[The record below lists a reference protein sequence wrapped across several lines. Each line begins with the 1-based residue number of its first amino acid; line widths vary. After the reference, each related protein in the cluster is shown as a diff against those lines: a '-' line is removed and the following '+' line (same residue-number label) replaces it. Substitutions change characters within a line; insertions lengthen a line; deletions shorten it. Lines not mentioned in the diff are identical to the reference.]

1 MPCRSSTAGI
11 CSNSTLLRLAT
22 SRNAS
27 FSISSGTW
35 TPRRPARWTWI
46 SWRIR
51 RSSTCSRMTSAG
63 GSCDPW
69 LCRRSVMRAVCES
82 SWLCRTTP
90 SLTIAITRSSA
101 TPVEDMSRVCAR
113 AAPASRNV
121 HSNAVR
127 TRLMIRPVSGIGG
140 IGGGGVSPNA
150 AFQESVAAGSDRRK
164 AIEFHLKQD
173 RVVALAGA
181 VRHVIAAQ
189 EAQAPAAARV
199 LETGEAVDRLVFEG
213 RIDLP
218 GVELPG
224 RRQPPG
230 EAGVPLLERA
240 LAVAVAEIHHRVRA
254 GAVLDARVAAQRVR
268 LLGVPLDGGAR
279 APAAPRGEL
288 DLADEVGRAARLR
301 HLAWEHDA
309 RAIEVETLA
318 DGRGEVL
325 LPALGAHETRR
336 QPRGQLVGVAE
347 AVGADVA
354 VGAKER
360 GGVEVRHCRVE
371 RRQVVLG
378 SAGTARVAQP
388 GLERVHE
395 LVPLAGFALEH
406 EARIERQ
413 DRRRAVGRVVG
424 AGRGVRELVAGD
436 PPGGARL
443 EVIAGAAQSPG
454 DARHGVGAKAGD
466 AGIAIEPH
474 RFGIERGFESRRH
487 RPEAGECDLRQ
498 A

>member
-1 MPCRSSTAGI
+1 MPCRSSTPGI

-22 SRNAS
+22 SRSAS
-27 FSISSGTW
+27 FSISSGTC

-63 GSCDPW
+63 GSCEPW

-82 SWLCRTTP
+82 IWLCRTTP

-127 TRLMIRPVSGIGG
+127 TRLMIRPVSGRGG
-140 IGGGGVSPNA
+140 NGGGGVSPNA
-150 AFQESVAAGSDRRK
+150 AFQESVTAGSDRRK
-164 AIEFHLKQD
+164 AIEFHLEQD

-189 EAQAPAAARV
+189 EPQAPAAARV
-199 LETGEAVDRLVFEG
+199 LEAGEAVDRLVFE
-213 RIDLP
+213 RRVDLP

-224 RRQPPG
+224 PGQPPG
-230 EAGVPLLERA
+230 ESGIPLLERS
-240 LAVAVAEIHHRVRA
+240 LAVAVAEVHDRVRA
-254 GAVLDARVAAQRVR
+254 GAILDARLAAQRVR
-268 LLGVPLDGGAR
+268 LLGVPLHRGAR

-288 DLADEVGRAARLR
+288 DLADEVRGAARLR
-301 HLAWEHDA
+301 HLAWQDDA
-309 RAIEVETLA
+309 RALEVEALA

-325 LPALGAHETRR
+325 LPAFCAHETRR

-347 AVGADVA
+347 AVGADIA
-354 VGAKER
+354 VCAKELD
-360 GGVEVRHCRVE
+360 EIQVRQRRVE
-371 RRQVVLG
+371 QRQVALVAEG
-378 SAGTARVAQP
+378 NPRVAQP
-388 GLERVHE
+388 GLERLHE

-406 EARIERQ
+406 EAGIERQ
-413 DRRRAVGRVVG
+413 DWR
-424 AGRGVRELVAGD
+424 
-436 PPGGARL
+436 
-443 EVIAGAAQSPG
+443 
-454 DARHGVGAKAGD
+454 
-466 AGIAIEPH
+466 
-474 RFGIERGFESRRH
+474 
-487 RPEAGECDLRQ
+487 
-498 A
+498 